1 MRSLENLK
9 LEPMTE
15 KEEVLAV
22 NSSLLTSIPGSW
34 PLSKRS
40 LRLPK
45 TLTSDTNLK
54 LGSEALPGPRGHCNQ
69 HQWNRNSLYILPC
82 FGDQINQVQ
91 EFPFYP
97 QFWALISCKVRW
109 TPLSL
114 WPSVTP
120 LNARTKF
127 SLWLLCAN
135 KCCLMH
141 RSRVLHGCL
150 IRHTLCNQQ

>member
-1 MRSLENLK
+1 MGSLENLR

-15 KEEVLAV
+15 KEEVLAIMLSNASFFIRLGLPGCWPP
-22 NSSLLTSIPGSW
+22 NS
-34 PLSKRS
+34 RS
-40 LRLPK
+40 LKPPK
-45 TLTSDTNLK
+45 TFVSNTSLQMCPCGHYRQLQWSRNLLSFYHVSGTK
-54 LGSEALPGPRGHCNQ
+54 WIRSKSFLS
-69 HQWNRNSLYILPC
+69 ILS
-82 FGDQINQVQ
+82 FEHWFAVSQMDST
-91 EFPFYP
+91 F
-97 QFWALISCKVRW
+97 
-109 TPLSL
+109 L

-120 LNARTKF
+120 LNARTEF